1 MSNNVQMKKFSPID
15 SVSYKYK
22 TTYYL
27 INICS
32 LLAFVGIIIKVVF
45 SSLKIG
51 DEQGPAFATL
61 VGYVF
66 TTVALLGLLMGVV
79 SYYFKVMNT
88 PSCNNIYP
96 SFFQIIG
103 LVIILFVIIRQSTV
117 FSKMINTQQVDP
129 EYYKFS
135 NYSSLLIFI
144 QLMLIFSYLQSNLG
158 CMNSSTTAMSS
169 PSLGTLYLSVTL
181 FILNVLTVGIMEVIL
196 RLFSTCF

>member
-1 MSNNVQMKKFSPID
+1 MSGTIQMPKFSQID

-22 TTYYL
+22 GTYYL

-79 SYYFKVMNT
+79 SYYFKVMHS
-88 PSCNNIYP
+88 PSCNSIYP

-103 LVIILFVIIRQSTV
+103 LIIILFVVIRQSTV

-129 EYYKFS
+129 EFYKFS

-169 PSLGTLYLSVTL
+169 PSLGTLYLSISL
-181 FILNVLTVGIMEVIL
+181 FILNILTVGIMEVIL

>member
-1 MSNNVQMKKFSPID
+1 MSGTIQMPKFSQID

-22 TTYYL
+22 GTYYL

-79 SYYFKVMNT
+79 SYYFKVMHS
-88 PSCNNIYP
+88 PSCNSIYP

-103 LVIILFVIIRQSTV
+103 LIIILFVVIRQSTV

-129 EYYKFS
+129 EFYKFS

-169 PSLGTLYLSVTL
+169 PSLGTLYLSISL